1 MQHRKPDREHSTMSR
16 RHFLGLCAGAAS
28 GLIIRPAE
36 ASITKAASR
45 DLSFHNLHT
54 GERLSL
60 TYWEGGDYVDDA
72 LRAVNHVLRDH
83 RTGEVH
89 AMDPGLLDLL
99 VRIRSKLDTDRPFE
113 VISGYRSPK
122 TNAKLRKASG
132 GVAKRSLHMSGKAI
146 DIRVP
151 GRDVHQLQKAAL
163 SLKAGGVGLYT
174 KSRFVH
180 VDTGRVRSW

>member
-1 MQHRKPDREHSTMSR
+1 MRNRRHDREHSTISR
-16 RHFLGLCAGAAS
+16 RRFLGYCAGAAS
-28 GLIIRPAE
+28 GLIIKPAT
-36 ASITKAASR
+36 ASITKAGPR
-45 DLSFHNLHT
+45 ELSFHHLHT
-54 GERLSL
+54 GEKLSL
-60 TYWEGGDYVDDA
+60 TYWEGGHYVDDA
-72 LRAVNHVLRDH
+72 LRAVNQVLRDH
-83 RTGEVH
+83 RTDEAH
-89 AMDPGLLDLL
+89 PMDPGLLDLL
-99 VRIRSKLDTDRPFE
+99 AGIRNRLDTDRPFE